1 LSTTILDVDL
11 SLFVRV
17 PQHAHVIATE
27 FGNTRQP
34 VHASFDKQDLR
45 RCGCQCA
52 SRIRAV
58 LSDYAETMRVPSLK
72 AAEATE
78 DSCLKTLISFPAAAP
93 RLRAVVS
100 KDPLTMRILSGLKA
114 AE

>member
-1 LSTTILDVDL
+1 LSTTLLDVDL
-11 SLFVRV
+11 SLFVCV

-27 FGNTRQP
+27 FENTRQP
-34 VHASFDKQDLR
+34 VHASFDKQVLR

-52 SRIRAV
+52 RIRAV